1 MEQTERRVST
11 AGLYVFG
18 CASALIALF
27 KVMGVNDWSWWRV
40 CLAVGSYVGFRL
52 TYIATGFAYLS
63 WIYFVRGRR
72 SPPAARIAVDQQ
84 RGYFTLG
91 WMHFML
97 FAVGISEWASPSQ
110 GWNGFWQPFGRPG
123 IMIAFASLT
132 VISLIVFW
140 SATIEHLSEP
150 HSTR

>member
-1 MEQTERRVST
+1 MAAALPRPLPHANGRVNSNSPST
-11 AGLYVFG
+11 
-18 CASALIALF
+18 
-27 KVMGVNDWSWWRV
+27 
-40 CLAVGSYVGFRL
+40 
-52 TYIATGFAYLS
+52 
-63 WIYFVRGRR
+63 GRR

-150 HSTR
+150 HSKR